1 MSNIIFG
8 IGFILI
14 GVVGIL
20 SIIFGILRPIVQ
32 GVDLQSSSKPV
43 RIILSIVGIVLCGV
57 FIAAG
62 IWNFTQL

>member
-8 IGFILI
+8 IGFTLV
-14 GVVGIL
+14 GVIGIL
-20 SIIFGILRPIVQ
+20 SIIFGILRPVVQ
-32 GVDLQSSSKPV
+32 GHDLQSSSRTV
-43 RIILSIVGIVLCGV
+43 RIILSIVGIVLCVV